1 MILERARLKNF
12 RNHNNTE
19 IYFSPRVNIFI
30 GQNGQGK
37 TNILE
42 ALTYLSLTKS
52 IFSSSDLNLVKHNT
66 GFFNIDGSFYDD
78 RQIRFNVSAHYSE
91 KEKRKTFLINSA
103 PIKKLSTVIG
113 SFPVVALFPEHLKIT
128 SGSPAERR
136 KFVDIALSQ
145 TDPLYVESLL
155 KYKKALQQR
164 NALLSNKNI
173 FVSEETLEPWSE
185 QIIEHGTE
193 IIFER
198 NKFFRDFEKEITASY
213 KKITEE
219 NESPSVKYKP
229 TFEISDVDTKKVI
242 AEKFRTALN
251 KIFTTEK
258 KIRTSI
264 VGPHRDDIELL
275 LNGTKLNEFASRG
288 QHKTFLVALKNAE
301 FAYLKHRTKETPILI
316 LDDLFSELDEN
327 RAKKVFENFT
337 SQGQTFV
344 TSAQNIFYKTN
355 EGDTKIFIVE
365 NGSVK
370 QEEIKNYA

>member
-258 KIRTSI
+258 KL
-264 VGPHRDDIELL
+264 GPQLL
-275 LNGTKLNEFASRG
+275 VHT
-288 QHKTFLVALKNAE
+288 
-301 FAYLKHRTKETPILI
+301 ETTLSC
-316 LDDLFSELDEN
+316 F
-327 RAKKVFENFT
+327 
-337 SQGQTFV
+337 
-344 TSAQNIFYKTN
+344 
-355 EGDTKIFIVE
+355 
-365 NGSVK
+365 
-370 QEEIKNYA
+370 

>member
-1 MILERARLKNF
+1 M
-12 RNHNNTE
+12 
-19 IYFSPRVNIFI
+19 
-30 GQNGQGK
+30 
-37 TNILE
+37 
-42 ALTYLSLTKS
+42 
-52 IFSSSDLNLVKHNT
+52 
-66 GFFNIDGSFYDD
+66 
-78 RQIRFNVSAHYSE
+78 
-91 KEKRKTFLINSA
+91 
-103 PIKKLSTVIG
+103 
-113 SFPVVALFPEHLKIT
+113 VALFPEHLKIT

-288 QHKTFLVALKNAE
+288 QHKTFLVALKT
-301 FAYLKHRTKETPILI
+301 LSLLT
-316 LDDLFSELDEN
+316 
-327 RAKKVFENFT
+327 
-337 SQGQTFV
+337 
-344 TSAQNIFYKTN
+344 
-355 EGDTKIFIVE
+355 
-365 NGSVK
+365 
-370 QEEIKNYA
+370 